1 MKTLS
6 TLLLLLNL
14 SSCALLSP
22 NPNRKSL
29 SSEATLELK
38 PFTTDY
44 CSDFPNGTLS
54 KPNLWADCCFSH
66 DLHYWIGGTEQERQD
81 SDLELKACV
90 KRTGASFDSFLM
102 YMGVRVGGKPGEAS
116 YSWGYGWT
124 IKRDYLQVPK
134 NDIKHAIELLK
145 ISEHYKKD
153 NTQRLINDFIEIFLK
168 RRINLN

>member
-1 MKTLS
+1 M
-6 TLLLLLNL
+6 
-14 SSCALLSP
+14 
-22 NPNRKSL
+22 
-29 SSEATLELK
+29 
-38 PFTTDY
+38 
-44 CSDFPNGTLS
+44 
-54 KPNLWADCCFSH
+54 
-66 DLHYWIGGTEQERQD
+66 
-81 SDLELKACV
+81 
-90 KRTGASFDSFLM
+90 
-102 YMGVRVGGKPGEAS
+102 GGKPGEAS